1 MSTQVRVL
9 HVIAGLESGGAER
22 SLQRLIAG
30 TGRDSGYRH
39 SVVSLSSIGVVGAEM
54 ESNGVSVR
62 PLGMRSILGVPRAF
76 LRLFRLIR
84 AEAPDIV
91 QTWMYHADLFGGIA
105 SRLAGNPRVIWG
117 VRSTDMI
124 SGTSRLTVWLRRLCA
139 ILSSSVPRV
148 IVCAAEAS
156 RRAHEDIGYDASRM
170 VVIPNGFDVPDRE
183 RHAAEGRRLR
193 QDCGWSEEDRIVGCV
208 GRFNHYKDHQNF
220 VRASGRVADQVP
232 HARFLMVGRDL
243 DRANAELVSWV
254 EETGHADRFTLLGE
268 RSDVEACLK
277 AMDVFCLSSRSEGF
291 PNVVGEAM
299 AMAVPCCVTDVG
311 DAAFLVGDTGVIVP
325 REDAEA
331 LARGLVQ
338 LLEMPVTE
346 LQSLGQRARERI
358 SAQFSSRRTR
368 ERFEAMYSSLA
379 ATAVPLR

>member
-1 MSTQVRVL
+1 MSMPVRVL
-9 HVIAGLESGGAER
+9 HVIGNLESGGAER

-30 TGRDSGYRH
+30 TGRDAGYTH
-39 SVVSLSSIGVVGAEM
+39 AVVSLSSIGVVGAEM
-54 ESNGVSVR
+54 ESNGVRVR
-62 PLGMRSILGVPRAF
+62 QLGMRSLLGVPGAF

-84 AEAPDIV
+84 EEAPDIV

-139 ILSSSVPRV
+139 ILSSRVPRL

-170 VVIPNGFDVPDRE
+170 VVVPNGFDVPVWE
-183 RHAAEGRRLR
+183 RHVAESRRLR
-193 QDCGWSEEDRIVGCV
+193 QECGWSGDVRVIGCV
-208 GRFNHYKDHQNF
+208 GRFNHYKDHRNF
-220 VRASGRVADQVP
+220 VRASKRVADQVP
-232 HARFLMVGRDL
+232 QARFLMVGRDL
-243 DRANAELVSWV
+243 DRANPELVSWI
-254 EETGHADRFTLLGE
+254 EQTGHADRFILLGE
-268 RSDVEACLK
+268 RSDVEACLQ
-277 AMDVFCLSSRSEGF
+277 AMDVLCLSSRSEGF

-299 AMAVPCCVTDVG
+299 ALAVPCCVTDVG

-325 REDAEA
+325 REDSEA

-338 LLEMPVTE
+338 LLEMPVAE
-346 LQSLGQRARERI
+346 RESLGQRARERI
-358 SAQFSSRRTR
+358 SAQFSAQRTR

-379 ATAVPLR
+379 ATTVPIR

>member
-1 MSTQVRVL
+1 VSRQFRVL
-9 HVIAGLESGGAER
+9 HVIGGLDTGGAER

-30 TGRDSGYRH
+30 TGRDARYTH
-39 SVVSLSSIGVVGAEM
+39 SVVSLSSIGTVGAEM

-62 PLGMRSILGVPRAF
+62 PLGIRSILGVPRAF

-91 QTWMYHADLFGGIA
+91 QTWMYHADLFGGVA

-124 SGTSRLTVWLRRLCA
+124 SGTSRLTAWLRRLCA
-139 ILSSSVPRV
+139 ILSSSVPRF

-156 RRAHEDIGYDASRM
+156 RRTHEDIGYDASRM
-170 VVIPNGFDVPDRE
+170 VVVPNGFDVPERE
-183 RHAAEGRRLR
+183 RHAAVSRRLR
-193 QDCGWSEEDRIVGCV
+193 KDCGWPDDARVVGCV
-208 GRFNHYKDHQNF
+208 GRFNHYKDHHNF
-220 VRASGRVADQVP
+220 VNASKRVADQVP
-232 HARFLMVGRDL
+232 LARFLMVGRDI
-243 DRANAELVSWV
+243 DRANPELVSWI
-254 EETGHADRFTLLGE
+254 EQTGHADRFTLLGE
-268 RSDVEACLK
+268 RSDVEACLQ

-299 AMAVPCCVTDVG
+299 ALAVPCCVTDVG

-325 REDAEA
+325 REDSEA

-338 LLEMPVTE
+338 LLEMPVAE
-346 LQSLGQRARERI
+346 LESLGQRARERI
-358 SAQFSSRRTR
+358 RAQFSAQRTR
-368 ERFEAMYSSLA
+368 ERFEAMYSSLT
-379 ATAVPLR
+379 ATKVPIR